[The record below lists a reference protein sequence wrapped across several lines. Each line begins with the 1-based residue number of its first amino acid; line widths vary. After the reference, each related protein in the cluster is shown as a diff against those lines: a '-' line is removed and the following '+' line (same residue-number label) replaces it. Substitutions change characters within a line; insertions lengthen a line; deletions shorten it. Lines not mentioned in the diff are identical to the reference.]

1 MEKHRL
7 LLVFKFRYR
16 ADWLVQK
23 RHTYWEIGGRNKTTV
38 DVKRKESG
46 GIAGKVRI
54 KKKYLKVQKHQ

>member
-1 MEKHRL
+1 M
-7 LLVFKFRYR
+7 
-16 ADWLVQK
+16 VQK
-23 RHTYWEIGGRNKTTV
+23 WHTYWEIRVRNKTTV